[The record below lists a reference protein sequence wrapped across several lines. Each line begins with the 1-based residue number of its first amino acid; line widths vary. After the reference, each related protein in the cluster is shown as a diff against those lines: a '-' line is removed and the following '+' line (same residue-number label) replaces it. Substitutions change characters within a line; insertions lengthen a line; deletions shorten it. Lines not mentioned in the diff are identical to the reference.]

1 MNAIHSR
8 PLTEAIHARGLTK
21 SFGETQV
28 LNGIDLT
35 VPAGTLLALL
45 GPNGSGK
52 TTTVRILTTLLAPDG
67 GTATVGGHD
76 VMREGRA
83 VRQVIGLTAQ
93 QATVDDLLTGREN
106 LELFA
111 GLHHL
116 GRRTARRR
124 AGELLERFDLTGAAD
139 RRVETYSGGMR
150 RRLDL
155 AAGMVAEPRILFL
168 DEPTTGLDPRSR
180 AELWAVIRELLASG
194 TTILL
199 TTQYL
204 EEADQLADRVA
215 VIHGGRL
222 VADGSPAELKRQVGT
237 ERLVLSLAG
246 PEDVPRA
253 RAALAAL
260 TPAAITPAARP
271 AGARQTTAPQD
282 GREAAQGHEQQARRQ
297 NAQPHDQ
304 QIAQRHEQQARRP
317 DGRRAGQQDD
327 QRAGQQA
334 GRSEITLAVHGPGDL
349 RRALDALHRA
359 AVEVERVELRSPT
372 LDDVFFELTETA
384 A

>member
-1 MNAIHSR
+1 MNAIHST
-8 PLTEAIHARGLTK
+8 PLTDAIHARGLTK
-21 SFGETQV
+21 SFGETRV
-28 LNGIDLT
+28 LTGIDLT

-52 TTTVRILTTLLAPDG
+52 TTTVRILATLLAPDG

-83 VRQVIGLTAQ
+83 VRRVIGLTAQ

-124 AGELLERFDLTGAAD
+124 AAELLERFDLAGAAD
-139 RRVETYSGGMR
+139 RRVGTYSGGMR

-237 ERLVLSLAG
+237 ERLVLSLAR

-253 RAALAAL
+253 RAALTAL
-260 TPAAITPAARP
+260 TPTARPAAQRPAAR
-271 AGARQTTAPQD
+271 QD
-282 GREAAQGHEQQARRQ
+282 DRPAAQEPEQG
-297 NAQPHDQ
+297 N
-304 QIAQRHEQQARRP
+304 
-317 DGRRAGQQDD
+317 GG
-327 QRAGQQA
+327 
-334 GRSEITLAVHGPGDL
+334 SEITLAVHGPGDL

-359 AVEVERVELRSPT
+359 AVEVERVELRTPT
-372 LDDVFFELTETA
+372 LDDVFFELTEA
-384 A
+384 AA